1 MHLSIVKPHINLSI
15 FSVIRRVNTDGTGL
29 TTVGPPTFGRLNALA
44 FHKNGYGF
52 TGMYN
57 YKYTVKPD

>member
-1 MHLSIVKPHINLSI
+1 MHLSFTLVKPHIDLSI

-52 TGMYN
+52 TGM
-57 YKYTVKPD
+57 